1 MDQNEMRNDYPY
13 YRRHSKRT
21 IQRRR
26 RRRRLVIVLT
36 AALLVVCLSA
46 GGTLAF
52 LLTRTETTKNVFS
65 PGKVACEVTETF
77 TDNVKS
83 NVAVQNTGNTDAY
96 IRAAINVT
104 WMKNDTNAGDQTV
117 TAKVPQQGRDYTMSL
132 SVNSG
137 WLQETDGYWY
147 YTIPV
152 APGASTG
159 TLIDECKLLPGAE
172 VPEGYHLSVE
182 IISSAIQSS
191 PAEVVQGKWHV
202 VLDASGT
209 ITGSGVTGE

>member
-26 RRRRLVIVLT
+26 RRRRLLTVFTAVL
-36 AALLVVCLSA
+36 LIVCLSA

-77 TDNVKS
+77 TAVVKS

-104 WMKNDTNAGDQTV
+104 WMKDDTAAGDQTV

-137 WLQETDGYWY
+137 WLQGTDGYWY

-152 APGASTG
+152 ASGASTG

-172 VPEGYHLSVE
+172 VPEGYHLAVE

-191 PAEVVQGKWHV
+191 PAAVVQGEWHV
-202 VLDASGT
+202 VLDESGT
-209 ITGSGVTGE
+209 ITNAGVTGE

>member
-26 RRRRLVIVLT
+26 RRRRLLTVFTAVL
-36 AALLVVCLSA
+36 LIVCLSA

-77 TDNVKS
+77 TADVKS

-117 TAKVPQQGRDYTMSL
+117 TAKVPQQGRDYTMSFYE
-132 SVNSG
+132 NSE
-137 WLQETDGYWY
+137 WLQGADGYWY
-147 YTIPV
+147 YTKPV

-159 TLIDECKLLPGAE
+159 ALIDECKLMPGAE

-191 PAEVVQGKWHV
+191 PAAVVQGEWHV
-202 VLDASGT
+202 VLDESGT
-209 ITGSGVTGE
+209 ITNAGVTGE

>member
-26 RRRRLVIVLT
+26 RRRRLLTVFTAVL
-36 AALLVVCLSA
+36 LIVCLSA

-77 TDNVKS
+77 TADVKS

-132 SVNSG
+132 SVNSE
-137 WLQETDGYWY
+137 WLQGADGYWY
-147 YTIPV
+147 YTKPV

-172 VPEGYHLSVE
+172 VSEGYHLAVE

-191 PAEVVQGKWHV
+191 PAAVVQGKWHV
-202 VLDASGT
+202 VLDESGT
-209 ITGSGVTGE
+209 ITNAGVTGE

>member
-52 LLTRTETTKNVFS
+52 LLTHTEPAKNVFS
-65 PGKVACEVTETF
+65 PGIVACQVTETF
-77 TDNVKS
+77 TDDVKS

-104 WMKNDTNAGDQTV
+104 WMEDDTNAGDQTV
-117 TAKVPQQGRDYTMSL
+117 TAKVPQQGRDYTMSFYE
-132 SVNSG
+132 NSE
-137 WLQETDGYWY
+137 WLQGADGYWY
-147 YTIPV
+147 YTKPV

-159 TLIDECKLLPGAE
+159 ALINECKLTPGAE